1 MLKLFAALLSTS
13 VLYNYFDATIKLFSN
28 LYPTKLSDILIK
40 LLFFPGIEKVIIIFI
55 QAYEQG
61 AK

>member
-28 LYPTKLSDILIK
+28 LHPTKLSDILIK